1 MTVGAGPI
9 ATEERPVSRGEA
21 SSRRRS
27 GPTTAV
33 LRASRWFEPALL
45 ATTVALLVAGGV
57 AWVAGSSGW
66 ADALWA
72 AATVAAVV
80 PAAGW
85 VVTALVRRTLGVD
98 LIAVLALL
106 GTLAVGEYLAG
117 ALIAVMLATGRALD
131 AAAQRR
137 ATRDLRALLERA
149 PRTARRRVGDV
160 VSEVAVDE
168 VAVGDLVVVGPGEV
182 LPVDGLVEA
191 SPAVL
196 DESALTGEPELV
208 ERAVGEPVR
217 SGTLNAGG
225 AIEVRC
231 SVPAAQSTYA
241 GIIAL
246 VRQAGA
252 ESAPV
257 IRLAD
262 RFAAWFLPLSLALAG
277 LAWWASGSA
286 ERAVAVLVVATPC
299 PLLLAAPVAI
309 VSGLSRASRR
319 GVVVRSGG
327 ALENLGRA
335 QTMVLDKTG
344 TLTAGRPAVTE
355 VAAAP
360 GRTAAGVLRMA
371 ASADQLSPHVLAE
384 AVVAEARR
392 RGLALS
398 LPDEVEEEPGRGV
411 TAAVDGVRVRVGKR
425 DAVPDA
431 VGARGGQ
438 PGRAGR
444 LCACVGRGRRRPGR
458 RRPAQ
463 GPAAGRREPHPAAAA
478 HRRHPA
484 PRDAHRG
491 PARTGPGG
499 REGPGAR
506 RGARASRRPRAR
518 SKAYAPRGSSRSP

>member
-1 MTVGAGPI
+1 M
-9 ATEERPVSRGEA
+9 SRGEA
-21 SSRRRS
+21 SSGRS
-27 GPTTAV
+27 R
-33 LRASRWFEPALL
+33 LRQAMSWARRWFEPALL
-45 ATTVALLVAGGV
+45 VATVALLAAGGV

-66 ADALWA
+66 ADSLWA

-85 VVTALVRRTLGVD
+85 VVAALLRRTLGVD
-98 LIAVLALL
+98 LIAVLALV

-160 VSEVAVDE
+160 VSEVPVDE

-191 SPAVL
+191 GPAVL

-257 IRLAD
+257 VRLAD
-262 RFAAWFLPLSLALAG
+262 RFAAWFLPLSLAWPG
-277 LAWWASGSA
+277 W
-286 ERAVAVLVVATPC
+286 
-299 PLLLAAPVAI
+299 
-309 VSGLSRASRR
+309 R
-319 GVVVRSGG
+319 G
-327 ALENLGRA
+327 
-335 QTMVLDKTG
+335 
-344 TLTAGRPAVTE
+344 
-355 VAAAP
+355 
-360 GRTAAGVLRMA
+360 
-371 ASADQLSPHVLAE
+371 
-384 AVVAEARR
+384 
-392 RGLALS
+392 
-398 LPDEVEEEPGRGV
+398 
-411 TAAVDGVRVRVGKR
+411 
-425 DAVPDA
+425 
-431 VGARGGQ
+431 
-438 PGRAGR
+438 GRAGR
-444 LCACVGRGRRRPGR
+444 PNVRWRCWWSPRRVRCCWPRRWRSSPGCR
-458 RRPAQ
+458 
-463 GPAAGRREPHPAAAA
+463 
-478 HRRHPA
+478 
-484 PRDAHRG
+484 
-491 PARTGPGG
+491 
-499 REGPGAR
+499 
-506 RGARASRRPRAR
+506 
-518 SKAYAPRGSSRSP
+518 APRGEGWWCAAVARWRTSAGPRRWCWTRPAPSRPGAPR